1 MSPETKHKA
10 TETKQETRRSWQ
22 TPTLIDLNDVH
33 NTTHKREA
41 TKERSRFQGPFTSPG
56 GGTTS

>member
-1 MSPETKHKA
+1 MSPETKRKA
-10 TETKQETRRSWQ
+10 TESKKEARQSWQ

-33 NTTHKREA
+33 NMTQKAESQ
-41 TKERSRFQGPFTSPG
+41 KERSRFSGPFTSPG